1 MAAGACHTPGV
12 GYELMFDPVAELAT
26 GVKDLAAED
35 RSGWAAPALTR
46 RLQEIAAV
54 SEALQIEL
62 VRVLATWDARSAWA
76 DDGAVTAVSWLGQ
89 HLPLSPAE
97 ATVLVRLARCAHRHP
112 TVAAALQDGDLPL
125 AHAKALARAE
135 RHHEDAFAAAV
146 DDLVALAAD
155 LSARDYAQVV
165 AAWADLVD
173 DRAPA
178 DDGRRRFDTADTL
191 GGMAHTTM
199 FGPAEDAAIVRA
211 AIEALDLLDP
221 PELPGG
227 PRSRAQRH
235 YDIVIDLFRRALA
248 DRLGTDPTTPGGV
261 DVIIDAA
268 TAAELTTHPDRLPL
282 ADADPL
288 GDLLAPWRPDAD
300 TERRLRTCRRP
311 DGTPTTAA
319 VAAVLLCSGWVRR
332 IIIDPTTGAPIDAG
346 RAYRR
351 YNARQRRLLAVRDGG
366 CVFPGCT
373 RGPRWCDA
381 HHLHHWED
389 GGPTDLD
396 NGALLC
402 RRHHRLVHQGWTI
415 ARDPVTGTVTA
426 TGPDGRS
433 WQRSPTLRC

>member
-1 MAAGACHTPGV
+1 
-12 GYELMFDPVAELAT
+12 MFDPVAELAT

-35 RSGWAAPALTR
+35 RDGWAGPALSA
-46 RLQEIAAV
+46 RLQEIAGV
-54 SEALQIEL
+54 SESLQVEL
-62 VRVLATWDARSAWA
+62 VRVVAAWDGATAWA
-76 DDGAVTAVSWLGQ
+76 GDGAVTPVSWLCH
-89 HLPLSPAE
+89 HLPLTTAD
-97 ATVLVRLARCAHRHP
+97 ATVLVRLARCCRRHP
-112 TVAAALQDGDLPL
+112 VVAAALDRGDLPL

-155 LSARDYAQVV
+155 LPVRNYAQVV

-178 DDGRRRFDTADTL
+178 DDTNRRFDTADTL
-191 GGMAHTTM
+191 GGMAHTTLV
-199 FGPAEDAAIVRA
+199 GPAEDAAIVRA

-227 PRSRAQRH
+227 PRSRAHRH
-235 YDIVIDLFRRALA
+235 YDIVIDVFRRALA
-248 DRLGTDPTTPGGV
+248 DRLGTDPTTPGSA
-261 DVIIDAA
+261 DVILDAV
-268 TAAELTTHPDRLPL
+268 TAAELTADPDRLPL
-282 ADADPL
+282 PDADPL

-300 TERRLRTCRRP
+300 TDRRLRRHCRRP
-311 DGTPTTAA
+311 DGSPATAA

-332 IIIDPTTGAPIDAG
+332 IIVDPTTGAPIDAG
-346 RAYRR
+346 RAQRR

-381 HHLHHWED
+381 HHLRHWED
-389 GGPTDLD
+389 DGPTDLD

-402 RRHHRLVHQGWTI
+402 RRHHRLVHQGWQI
-415 ARDPVTGTVTA
+415 ARDPTTGVVTA
-426 TGPDGRS
+426 TSPDGRR
-433 WQRSPTLRC
+433 WERSPTLRC